1 MEPRFVSNEK
11 KANEVFYHVGDK
23 KFTNEVEATRYEK
36 RLNER
41 QKTWDRSDFFAG
53 LINNNVLSIC
63 VAREVDNQ
71 VVFFLDSKH
80 SQKMMNIKIA
90 RKI

>member
-1 MEPRFVSNEK
+1 MEPRFVTNEK

-53 LINNNVLSIC
+53 LINIMFYPFVLLGKWIIKL
-63 VAREVDNQ
+63 
-71 VVFFLDSKH
+71 FFS
-80 SQKMMNIKIA
+80 
-90 RKI
+90 